1 MEEAPQSIRMKG
13 LVMVPE
19 NPSLGTSRTDI
30 VSEQNERQIQQHM
43 PTISQD
49 IHVREFH
56 VSKTSEKDH
65 NTYVTVF
72 DGACAVTSKDTKRF
86 LFIIA
91 VVSLLGGIALTILY
105 NTTHELRDVIVIGVG
120 FIIIGAFLLSIALI
134 LILKDFIISCKD

>member
-1 MEEAPQSIRMKG
+1 MSPILDPLNNPDDRIHHIEEAPQSIRMKG

-56 VSKTSEKDH
+56 VSKNLRERSQ
-65 NTYVTVF
+65 Y
-72 DGACAVTSKDTKRF
+72 
-86 LFIIA
+86 
-91 VVSLLGGIALTILY
+91 
-105 NTTHELRDVIVIGVG
+105 LRDSFRWCMCCNI
-120 FIIIGAFLLSIALI
+120 
-134 LILKDFIISCKD
+134 